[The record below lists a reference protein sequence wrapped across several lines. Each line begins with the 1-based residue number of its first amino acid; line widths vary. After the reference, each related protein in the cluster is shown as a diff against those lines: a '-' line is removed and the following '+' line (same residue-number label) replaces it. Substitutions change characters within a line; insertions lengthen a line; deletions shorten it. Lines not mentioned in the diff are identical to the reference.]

1 MRQPRLQRQ
10 ILDLLMNQET
20 NEIIVF
26 SITQATEVGN
36 SNRMEKLG
44 FQETLNEVREERVAV
59 KQSTTD
65 RHMDIC

>member
-1 MRQPRLQRQ
+1 
-10 ILDLLMNQET
+10 MNQET

-26 SITQATEVGN
+26 SITQVTEVGN

-44 FQETLNEVREERVAV
+44 FQETLNEVREEGVAV

-65 RHMDIC
+65 RHMDICRFGNT

>member
-1 MRQPRLQRQ
+1 
-10 ILDLLMNQET
+10 MNQET

-44 FQETLNEVREERVAV
+44 FQETLNEVREEGVAV
-59 KQSTTD
+59 KQSTID
-65 RHMDIC
+65 RHMDICRFGNT

>member
-1 MRQPRLQRQ
+1 
-10 ILDLLMNQET
+10 MNQET